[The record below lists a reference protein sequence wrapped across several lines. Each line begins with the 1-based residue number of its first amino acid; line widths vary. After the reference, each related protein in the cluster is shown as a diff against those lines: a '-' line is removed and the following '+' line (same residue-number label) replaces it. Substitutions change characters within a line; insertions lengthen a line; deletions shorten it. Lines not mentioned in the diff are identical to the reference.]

1 MFLKIG
7 IAIIAI
13 EAVIGGFF
21 VWQYFAPIALPQS
34 IQISNDIVKDETV
47 GWEIYTNEAFK
58 FELKYPEEL
67 PVKYEAI
74 AEAKRGGK
82 NILTLLLGDSP
93 FKVLVVTNA
102 LKAAPTPKDGNI
114 IKSKTISVGGAST
127 TEKIFKGVGSEIVSA
142 ASFEKNNISYSIWAE
157 ITGNKTE
164 RLKIFDQLLS
174 TFKILE

>member
-1 MFLKIG
+1 MFLKVG
-7 IAIIAI
+7 IIIIAL

-21 VWQYFAPIALPQS
+21 IWPRSTPILNETVKAPV
-34 IQISNDIVKDETV
+34 VKDETV
-47 GWEIYTNEAFK
+47 DWETYTNEAFK
-58 FELKYPEEL
+58 FELKYPKEL
-67 PVKYEAI
+67 PVKYEAL
-74 AEAKRGGK
+74 AEANKGGK

-102 LKAAPTPKDGNI
+102 PKAVPIAKDGNI
-114 IKSKTISVGGAST
+114 IESKTIIVGGAST
-127 TEKIFKGVGSEIVSA
+127 TEKIFKGIDSEIVSA
-142 ASFEKNNISYSIWAE
+142 ANFEKNNISYSVWAE